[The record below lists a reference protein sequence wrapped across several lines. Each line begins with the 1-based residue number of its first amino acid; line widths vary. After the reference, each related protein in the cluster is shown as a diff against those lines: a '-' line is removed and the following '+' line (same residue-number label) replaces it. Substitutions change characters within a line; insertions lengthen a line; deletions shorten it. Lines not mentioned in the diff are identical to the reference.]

1 MSGIN
6 KAILIG
12 NLGTDPELRELPSGD
27 AVANLSLATSERW
40 TDRSTGEPRERTEW
54 HRVVLFGRV
63 AEIAGEYLVKGSR
76 LYVEGRL
83 RTRQWTT
90 QEGQARYT
98 TEVVV
103 DQRGS
108 MQMLDGRIAEPEPEP
123 APAPPPARA
132 KRPAASKAPAKVRRR
147 AQPVAEAVD
156 DCPF

>member
-1 MSGIN
+1 MSNGIN

-12 NLGTDPELRELPSGD
+12 NLGNDPELRELPSGD
-27 AVANLSLATSERW
+27 AVANLSLATNDRW
-40 TDRSTGEPRERTEW
+40 TDRDTGELRERTEW

-63 AEIAGEYLVKGSR
+63 AEVAGEYLVKGSR

-108 MQMLDGRIAEPEPEP
+108 MQMLDGRVAEPEPTP
-123 APAPPPARA
+123 QPPRTKRSAIKAPP
-132 KRPAASKAPAKVRRR
+132 KSRPRQ
-147 AQPVAEAVD
+147 QPVAETVED
-156 DCPF
+156 DIPF